1 MKPKSN
7 SMFMTK
13 LCFSPLNTIYADK
26 INMTERKI
34 YIILCMNSKN
44 DQCMKSV
51 FEMLMLY
58 KLSTCYQK
66 TNNSSWTRFAVEGNF
81 DTLENFHVLHLMKI
95 KL

>member
-1 MKPKSN
+1 MNGQNYQCMKPKSN

-58 KLSTCYQK
+58 KLSTCY
-66 TNNSSWTRFAVEGNF
+66 
-81 DTLENFHVLHLMKI
+81 
-95 KL
+95 

>member
-1 MKPKSN
+1 
-7 SMFMTK
+7 MFMTK

-34 YIILCMNSKN
+34 YIILGMNSKN

-58 KLSTCYQK
+58 KLSTCY
-66 TNNSSWTRFAVEGNF
+66 
-81 DTLENFHVLHLMKI
+81 
-95 KL
+95 